1 MQFKSA
7 TARNIFSVAACGVVT
22 TIAASGVLFYIAY
35 NDMRKSSLNEM
46 QQIAATNALN
56 VEKTMSVSLNI
67 VNALETSLSTMKED
81 GNTDRSAADSLLK
94 NTLQDNPMA
103 LGTWTGWE
111 PNAFDGKDKDFV
123 GKEGHDATG
132 RYVPYWV
139 RSGDK
144 IQHTPLVDYTVSGA
158 GDYYQLP
165 FTQQKTVVIEPYVY
179 AIDGK
184 DVLMTSVAKPIV
196 VGGKALGVAGM
207 DISLED
213 ANKAISAVHP
223 METGSLS
230 LVTGAGSIISHPSA
244 KLAGKNIKD
253 GGDLTAGW
261 DQLIA
266 KPGVEQEIAG
276 PDGEAYFSVAYPVKL
291 TNDLNWYAI
300 VSVPKSTV
308 FAQLNNMALSAVA
321 IIAVAALLLGLAGWF
336 IARKFIRR
344 IEGVIAETDRIAN
357 GQLDVQLHDRNA
369 KDEIGDLSRSLGI
382 LLENNRQK
390 IRLEADAEAALARE
404 ESERQERSVLHAAR
418 EDSIKFAVSELG
430 NGLASLSNG
439 DMTVR
444 LEKPFADSLD
454 EIRVDFNASV
464 EKLQA
469 AMVSFSENA
478 GVIQAG
484 SEEIRSGA
492 DDLARRTEQQAASLE
507 ETAAALE
514 QITTSIKDSTRRA
527 EEAGALVSRT
537 KEGAEKSGEVV
548 RKAVEAM
555 GGIEQSSQ
563 SVSNIIGVID
573 DIAFQT
579 NLLALNAGVEAAR
592 AGEAGKGF
600 AVVAQEVR
608 ELAQRSATA
617 AKEIKT
623 LISSSGEQVKRG
635 VSLVGQTGDALQAIV
650 AEVQQINS
658 NVQAIVQAAREQST
672 GLLEINTAVNQM
684 DQATQKNAAMVEE
697 SNAASHT
704 LVSEVSSLSQ
714 RLGQFNLGQATKAA
728 PVARAATK
736 PIARPVTAPA
746 ARRAVPAPATDH
758 ARPAPSPARALGG
771 KLAAAFGASSTPA
784 ATEGNWEEF

>member
-7 TARNIFSVAACGVVT
+7 TGRNIFSVAACGVVA
-22 TIAASGVLFYIAY
+22 TIAASGVLSYIAY
-35 NDMRKSSLNEM
+35 NDMRKSNLDQM
-46 QQIAATNALN
+46 LQIAATNALN
-56 VEKTMSVSLNI
+56 VEKSMSVALNI
-67 VNALETSLSTMKED
+67 VNGLETSLSTMKEG
-81 GNTDRSAADSLLK
+81 GNSDRAAADALLR

-103 LGTWTGWE
+103 LGVWTGWE

-123 GKEGHDATG
+123 DKEGHDATG

-165 FTQQKTVVIEPYVY
+165 FVQKKTVVIEPYVY
-179 AIDGK
+179 AVDGK
-184 DVLMTSVAKPIV
+184 DVLMTSVAKPIMV
-196 VGGKALGVAGM
+196 EGKALGVAGM
-207 DISLED
+207 DISLDD

-223 METGSLS
+223 METGYLS

-244 KLAGKNIKD
+244 KLAGTNIKD

-261 DQLIA
+261 DRLIA
-266 KPGVEQEIAG
+266 KPGVAQEIAG
-276 PDGEAYFSVAYPVKL
+276 PDGQTYFSVAYPVKL
-291 TNDLNWYAI
+291 TNDLNWYAV

-308 FAQLNNMALSAVA
+308 FAQLNNMVWSAVA
-321 IIAVAALLLGLAGWF
+321 ITAVAAFLLGLAGWL
-336 IARKFIRR
+336 IARRFIRR
-344 IEGVIAETDRIAN
+344 IEGVIAETDRIAH
-357 GQLDVQLHDRNA
+357 GQLDVQLSNQNA

-382 LLENNRQK
+382 LLESNRQK
-390 IRLEADAEAALARE
+390 IKLEVDAETSRARE
-404 ESERQERSVLHAAR
+404 EVERQERSVLHAAR

-444 LEKPFADSLD
+444 LEKPFTDSLD
-454 EIRVDFNASV
+454 EIRIDFNASV

-469 AMVSFSENA
+469 ALISFSENA
-478 GVIQAG
+478 AVIQAG

-492 DDLARRTEQQAASLE
+492 DDLARRTEQQAASVE

-514 QITTSIKDSTRRA
+514 QITTSVKDSTLRA
-527 EEAGALVSRT
+527 EEAGTLVGRT

-548 RKAVEAM
+548 RNAVEAM
-555 GGIEQSSQ
+555 RGIEQSSQ
-563 SVSNIIGVID
+563 SISNIIGVID

-608 ELAQRSATA
+608 ELAQRSAAA
-617 AKEIKT
+617 AKEIET
-623 LISSSGEQVKRG
+623 LIISSGDQVKRG
-635 VSLVGQTGDALQAIV
+635 VSLVGQTGKALQAIV
-650 AEVQQINS
+650 AEVQQIDI
-658 NVQAIVQAAREQST
+658 NVQAVVQAAREQST
-672 GLLEINTAVNQM
+672 GLMEINTAVNQM
-684 DQATQKNAAMVEE
+684 DQSTQKNAAMVEE

-704 LVSEVSSLSQ
+704 LVTEVSALSG
-714 RLGQFNLGQATKAA
+714 RLAQFNLGQAAKAA
-728 PVARAATK
+728 SAARATIRPSTRPVAT
-736 PIARPVTAPA
+736 PVAHRT
-746 ARRAVPAPATDH
+746 VPASA
-758 ARPAPSPARALGG
+758 AGYKPAPSPARTLGG
-771 KLAAAFGASSTPA
+771 KLAVALGTSPA
-784 ATEGNWEEF
+784 QVTTDSNWEEL